1 MQGVATRA
9 DTTASRQSA
18 TAVWPWAFIAG
29 GVLFLIGGA
38 LHPGEDSSLPEEEAT
53 AEFIGAG
60 TWVPAHALIVAGT
73 IGFMIGLFALARSS
87 MPSSPAARRAAWVAA
102 LAAVLLVVEGA
113 FHLAAFVDEDAARSG
128 AATPVLSTHMV
139 MSLIIYPLFTLA
151 LAALALLSGRTLTHP
166 VVGVLGAIGAIA
178 FGVAPA
184 LVGPAGIDSLAVLF
198 GVGGILMSLWFIVVG
213 VSALIRASSRRRT
226 AALPS

>member
-1 MQGVATRA
+1 
-9 DTTASRQSA
+9 
-18 TAVWPWAFIAG
+18 
-29 GVLFLIGGA
+29 
-38 LHPGEDSSLPEEEAT
+38 
-53 AEFIGAG
+53 
-60 TWVPAHALIVAGT
+60 
-73 IGFMIGLFALARSS
+73 